1 MGPTPNFRHW
11 RGKLFHGRGRSRP
24 SIGRPVPPSRR
35 RSPTKAQRSRS
46 LRHASSGHFEDLQTV
61 HDGVPFGCGENLC
74 ANFGLFPQNAPRG
87 GFRTEFDFQQRR
99 RWTGG
104 IGTRL
109 VDTQARVG
117 LCSRE
122 RKWESKIWE
131 PFLGSSIG
139 CRTTRMSRTLQMR
152 AQPKESPDSAR
163 LHFWNAASPKR
174 RGHDCAGDEW
184 MSATRRRKAT
194 PTTSAR
200 HRDAANAVCPH
211 PSPFL
216 PPS

>member
-11 RGKLFHGRGRSRP
+11 RGKLFHVHPSAARFHPVVGDRRP
-24 SIGRPVPPSRR
+24 KPKGADRYDRR
-35 RSPTKAQRSRS
+35 RLAA
-46 LRHASSGHFEDLQTV
+46 LRICKRFTTASHLVAEK
-61 HDGVPFGCGENLC
+61 NLC
-74 ANFGLFPQNAPRG
+74 ANFGLFPQNASCS
-87 GFRTEFDFQQRR
+87 GFPTEFDFQQRR

-122 RKWESKIWE
+122 HKWESKIWE